1 MPIVNHLVI
10 LVSYTLVA
18 GALAATLPHHVVAID
33 KVLAIQ
39 IGVMFLFGCLLAH
52 FFASRFAHDRAVAH
66 QIALLRLNCDE
77 TRAELVRTRDEAR
90 RVLDSIDSAIRARQ
104 GQSADIETVMTEV
117 KVLQGLVEQL
127 SQGREMPAA
136 QRAEENVP
144 VAAAA
149 GVRAVRPAAP
159 MPLPRVATGLDD
171 AEILDIVR
179 DGLRNNRVDLFVQ
192 PIVSLPQRKHRH
204 YECFSRIRAADN
216 TMVTPEQYLA
226 IAEREG
232 LIGAID
238 NMLLFRSLQ
247 LVRKVQ
253 KRDNVGVFLN
263 ISEHTLADADFFR
276 EFVAFLGVNRELAPR
291 LIFEFAQSHVERH
304 GAAVMMELERLARL
318 GFRFSMDQVSH
329 LNLDLDDLG
338 IRHFRFLK
346 LDAQKLL
353 DHTRS
358 DTQRLDMR
366 AFKRALDR
374 NGIDLIVER
383 IETEPMVL
391 ELLDLP
397 IDYGQGFLFGEPRQ
411 AREP

>member
-1 MPIVNHLVI
+1 MPIINHLVI
-10 LVSYTLVA
+10 VVSYTLVA
-18 GALAATLPHHVVAID
+18 GALAVTLPHHVAAVD
-33 KVLAIQ
+33 KVLAVQ
-39 IGVMFLFGCLLAH
+39 IGFAFLFFCLLAH
-52 FFASRFAHDRAVAH
+52 FFLTRFAHDRAVAH
-66 QIALLRLNCDE
+66 EIALLKLNYEE
-77 TRAELVRTRDEAR
+77 TRGELVRAREEAR
-90 RVLDSIDSAIRARQ
+90 RVLESIDSAIRARQ
-104 GQSADIETVMTEV
+104 GQTADLDNVMTEV
-117 KVLQGLVEQL
+117 KVLQTLVEQL
-127 SQGREMPAA
+127 SEGRAA
-136 QRAEENVP
+136 AAAPVKVP
-144 VAAAA
+144 VAAA
-149 GVRAVRPAAP
+149 GGTRAVRASD
-159 MPLPRVATGLDD
+159 LPRVRTGLDE
-171 AEILDIVR
+171 AAVLDIVR
-179 DGLRNNRVDLFVQ
+179 EGLRSNRVDLFVQ

-232 LIGAID
+232 LIGAVD

-247 LVRKVQ
+247 LVRKIQ
-253 KRDNVGVFLN
+253 KRENVGLFLN

-304 GAAVMMELERLARL
+304 GETVMLELERLARL
-318 GFRFSMDQVSH
+318 GFRFSMDQVTH
-329 LNLDLDDLG
+329 LNVDLDALG
-338 IRHFRFLK
+338 ERHFRFLK

-353 DHTRS
+353 EHTRS

-383 IETEPMVL
+383 IETEPTVL

-397 IDYGQGFLFGEPRQ
+397 IDYGQGFLFGEPRP
-411 AREP
+411 AKEA

>member
-18 GALAATLPHHVVAID
+18 GALAVTLPHHVVGVD
-33 KVLAIQ
+33 RLLAGQ
-39 IGVMFLFGCLLAH
+39 IGIAILFFCLLAH
-52 FFASRFAHDRAVAH
+52 FFVSRFAHDRAVAH
-66 QIALLRLNCDE
+66 EIALLKLNHEE
-77 TRAELVRTRDEAR
+77 TRSELVRAREEAR
-90 RVLDSIDSAIRARQ
+90 RVLDSIDAAIRARQ
-104 GQSADIETVMTEV
+104 GQSADIDTVMSEV

-127 SQGREMPAA
+127 SDRRETV
-136 QRAEENVP
+136 AEQKVP
-144 VAAAA
+144 MAAAA
-149 GVRAVRPAAP
+149 GVKAVRPSGL
-159 MPLPRVATGLDD
+159 PLPRVKTDLDD
-171 AEILDIVR
+171 AAVLDIVR
-179 DGLRNNRVDLFVQ
+179 EGLRNNRVDLFVQ

-204 YECFSRIRAADN
+204 YECFSRIRADDN
-216 TMVTPEQYLA
+216 SMVTPEQYLA

-247 LVRKVQ
+247 LARKIQ
-253 KRDNVGVFLN
+253 KRENVGLFLN

-291 LIFEFAQSHVERH
+291 LIFEFPQSQVERH
-304 GAAVMMELERLARL
+304 GAAVMLELERLARL

-329 LNLDLDDLG
+329 LNVDLDALG
-338 IRHFRFLK
+338 ARRFRFLK
-346 LDAQKLL
+346 LDAHKLL
-353 DHTRS
+353 EHTRS

-383 IETEPMVL
+383 IETEPTVL

-397 IDYGQGFLFGEPRQ
+397 IDYGQGFLFGEPRP
-411 AREP
+411 AKEA

>member
-1 MPIVNHLVI
+1 MPILNHLVI
-10 LVSYTLVA
+10 ALSYTLVA
-18 GALAATLPHHVVAID
+18 GALAVTLPHHVAIEASVA
-33 KVLAIQ
+33 VQ
-39 IGVMFLFGCLLAH
+39 IGFVFLVASVMAHYALA
-52 FFASRFAHDRAVAH
+52 RRAHDRA
-66 QIALLRLNCDE
+66 IAAEIAWLKSGYGE
-77 TRAELVRTRDEAR
+77 ARAELGKARDEAR
-90 RVLDSIDSAIRARQ
+90 RVYDAIESAIRARQ
-104 GQSADIETVMTEV
+104 GQHADLETVMTEV

-127 SQGREMPAA
+127 SEGRE
-136 QRAEENVP
+136 
-144 VAAAA
+144 VAAPRRIAVAA
-149 GVRAVRPAAP
+149 SGGAAAS
-159 MPLPRVATGLDD
+159 RATGLPPPRVMTGVDD
-171 AEILDIVR
+171 ATLLDIVR
-179 DGLRNNRVDLFVQ
+179 EGLRNNRVDLYIQ

-216 TMVTPEQYLA
+216 SMVTPEQYLG

-247 LVRKVQ
+247 LVRKIQ

-276 EFVAFLGVNRELAPR
+276 EFVAFLAGNRELAPR
-291 LIFEFAQSHVERH
+291 LIFEFAQAHVERH
-304 GAAVMMELERLARL
+304 GQAVILELERLARL
-318 GFRFSMDQVSH
+318 GFRFSMDQVTH
-329 LNLDLDDLG
+329 LNLDLDALG
-338 IRHFRFLK
+338 ARHFRFLK
-346 LDAQKLL
+346 LDAAKLL

-358 DTQRLDMR
+358 ETERLDMR

-411 AREP
+411 AKEG

>member
-1 MPIVNHLVI
+1 MPIINHLVI

-18 GALAATLPHHVVAID
+18 GALAATLPHHVAAVD
-33 KVLAIQ
+33 KVLAVQ
-39 IGVMFLFGCLLAH
+39 IAVGFLFFCLLAH
-52 FFASRFAHDRAVAH
+52 FFTSRFAHDRAVAH
-66 QIALLRLNCDE
+66 EIALLKLNCDE
-77 TRAELVRTRDEAR
+77 TRSELVRAREEAR

-104 GQSADIETVMTEV
+104 GNSADIETVMTEV
-117 KVLQGLVEQL
+117 KVLQGLVEEL
-127 SQGREMPAA
+127 SEGREAA
-136 QRAEENVP
+136 ATQKVP
-144 VAAAA
+144 VVA
-149 GVRAVRPAAP
+149 GGGTRAVRPTGL
-159 MPLPRVATGLDD
+159 PLPRVKTGLDD
-171 AEILDIVR
+171 AAVLDIVR
-179 DGLRNNRVDLFVQ
+179 EGLRNNRVDLFIQ

-232 LIGAID
+232 LVGAID

-247 LVRKVQ
+247 LVRKIQ
-253 KRDNVGVFLN
+253 KRENIGLFLN

-304 GAAVMMELERLARL
+304 GEAVMLELERLARL

-329 LNLDLDDLG
+329 LNVDLDALG
-338 IRHFRFLK
+338 MRHFRFLK

-383 IETEPMVL
+383 IETEPTVL

-397 IDYGQGFLFGEPRQ
+397 IDYGQGFLFGEPRP
-411 AREP
+411 AKES